1 MKNKLKVTE
10 KSFGKFLFLF
20 PLIFIILTFDL
31 FSIEVEGY
39 ITEDTTWDPENNP
52 YHVIDNIFVNQGVT
66 LTILPGTEIKINSAR
81 LASEPD
87 LSVTHYNNGTNL
99 TKMFWI
105 HGKLYAEGTEDE
117 PIIFTRAQDSLY
129 FHWGIIYFDEDAQMP
144 YFSNCRFEYSSRIFI
159 SLGNIPTGAICLYNY
174 KAIIENSIFLDNF
187 SGVEIRNQAQGI
199 IIKDNNFIY
208 IDEIHPSLY
217 GFSITKIRSTG
228 LFENYT
234 PVLVAGNYFEESNAA
249 SIALQCI
256 VRPLYAVNNTI
267 CGNVGIRYLWYLW
280 SGVSSFFFENEFL
293 NCITGIDA
301 HSVIQ
306 SDSLYIKKNNFIGG
320 NDGID
325 IN

>member
-1 MKNKLKVTE
+1 MKKNLFFLILHF
-10 KSFGKFLFLF
+10 SFLSRRSNILLAFLCVGGLLF
-20 PLIFIILTFDL
+20 A
-31 FSIEVEGY
+31 FSIANAIEVGGH
-39 ITEDTTWDPENNP
+39 ITEDTTWGPENNP
-52 YHVIDNIFVNQGVT
+52 YHVIDNIFVNQGVN

-105 HGKLYAEGTEDE
+105 HGKLCAEGTEDE

-187 SGVEIRNQAQGI
+187 SGVEIRNRAQGI

-228 LFENYT
+228 LFEIYA

-249 SIALQCI
+249 SIALQCM
-256 VRPLYAVNNTI
+256 VRPLYAVNNTF

-280 SGVSSFFFENEFL
+280 SGVS
-293 NCITGIDA
+293 DRK
-301 HSVIQ
+301 SVV
-306 SDSLYIKKNNFIGG
+306 
-320 NDGID
+320 
-325 IN
+325 